1 MCKNLQFITNLK
13 ELHMEC
19 TDTSFSGFE
28 SFAKDIS
35 KCNSLELLNIKL
47 LDLDKIS
54 SIKIDRIFR
63 GYISKP
69 DLHFNIIY

>member
-1 MCKNLQFITNLK
+1 
-13 ELHMEC
+13 MEC
-19 TDTSFSGFE
+19 TDTSFLGFE
-28 SFAKDIS
+28 SFAKNIS
-35 KCNSLELLNIKL
+35 ICKNLELLNINL